1 MNESNQHPIGELLWQ
16 PDSAAARKSN
26 ISSFINKI
34 SDKYKVNT
42 DYESLHRW
50 STDQSPLFWAEIWE
64 EMDVLG
70 DRADGDVLE
79 NPGAMPGARW
89 FPGCRLNFAENLLR
103 FRDERCALIFR
114 SEGGGEARYSYREL
128 HREVARHAAMLRALG
143 VEPGDRVAGYMANIP
158 ETVFAML
165 AATALGATWS
175 SCSPDFGTRGVLE
188 RFAQIR
194 PRVLYCVDGYRYNGK
209 PYGILDS
216 AADVAA
222 ELPSLER
229 VIVVPFLGTAPDL
242 PDDPRFTLL
251 KDVLAP
257 HGEAV
262 EVDFVRMPFDHP
274 LYILYSSGTTGAPK
288 CIVHGA
294 GGTLLQ
300 HFKEHHLHCD
310 LRRED
315 TLFFFTTCGWMMWN
329 WLVSALATGC
339 TLVLYDGSPFFPRR
353 RSLWQMAGE
362 LGITVFGTSARYI
375 AACAKAGLNPGGE
388 YDLSAL
394 RAVLSTGSPLAP
406 ESFDYVYERIGRN
419 LMLSSMSGGTDIVS
433 CFVLGNPLMP
443 VRRGEIQCSGLGMA
457 VDVYGEDGPVRG
469 ERGELVCTRP
479 FPSMPLGFWG
489 EPDDSRFLDAYFS
502 RFPGVWTQGDY
513 AEITAAGGMVIYGR
527 SDAVLNPGGVR
538 IGTAEIYRQ
547 VEKLDVVLESLCI
560 GQNWS
565 NDVRIVLFVLLREGT
580 ELTEEL
586 EKEIRRV
593 IRENASPRH
602 VPAKI
607 IAVPDIPRT
616 LSGKIVELAVKNIV
630 HGEPVRNTEALANPQ
645 ALDHFR
651 DLPELQEN

>member
-16 PDSAAARKSN
+16 PDSATARKSN
-26 ISSFINKI
+26 LLIFINKI

-42 DYESLHRW
+42 DYKSLHRW

-103 FRDERCALIFR
+103 FRDGRCALIFR
-114 SEGGGEARYSYREL
+114 SEGGGETSYSYREL

-143 VEPGDRVAGYMANIP
+143 VAPGDRVAGYMANIP

-188 RFAQIR
+188 RFAQIG

-242 PDDPRFTLL
+242 PDDARFTLL
-251 KDVLAP
+251 EEVLAP
-257 HGEAV
+257 HGAAE
-262 EVDFVRMPFDHP
+262 EVNFVRMPFDHP

-300 HFKEHHLHCD
+300 HLKEHRLHCD

-315 TLFFFTTCGWMMWN
+315 TLFFFSTCGWMMWN

-443 VRRGEIQCSGLGMA
+443 VHRGEIQCPGLGMA
-457 VDVYGEDGPVRG
+457 VDVFGEDGPVRG

-565 NDVRIVLFVLLREGT
+565 NDVRIVLFVLLREGA

-586 EKEIRRV
+586 QKEIRRV

-651 DLPELQEN
+651 GLPELEEN

>member
-26 ISSFINKI
+26 LSIFINKI
-34 SDKYKVNT
+34 SDRYKVNT
-42 DYESLHRW
+42 DYDSLHRW

-70 DRADGDVLE
+70 DRADGGVLE
-79 NPGAMPGARW
+79 NPDAMPGARW

-103 FRDERCALIFR
+103 FRDEHCALIFR
-114 SEGGGEARYSYREL
+114 SESGGEARYSYREL

-188 RFAQIR
+188 RFAQIG

-209 PYGILDS
+209 PYGILGS

-251 KDVLAP
+251 EDVLAP
-257 HGEAV
+257 HGAAEGV
-262 EVDFVRMPFDHP
+262 NFVRMPFDHP

-315 TLFFFTTCGWMMWN
+315 TLFFFSTCGWMMWN

-443 VRRGEIQCSGLGMA
+443 VRRGEIQCPGLGMA

-560 GQNWS
+560 GQNWT
-565 NDVRIVLFVLLREGT
+565 NDVRIVLFVLLREGV

-586 EKEIRRV
+586 EKEIRSV

-630 HGEPVRNTEALANPQ
+630 HGEPVRNTEALANPD